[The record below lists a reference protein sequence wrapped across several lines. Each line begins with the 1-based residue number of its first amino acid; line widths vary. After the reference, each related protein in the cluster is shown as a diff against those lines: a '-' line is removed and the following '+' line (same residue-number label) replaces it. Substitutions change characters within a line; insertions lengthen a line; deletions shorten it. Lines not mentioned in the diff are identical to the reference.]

1 MGDLL
6 GSKKSDMGNQKRT
19 ILCHW
24 GWVVT
29 NGIKAIAQPE
39 MVGACTSPKR
49 VAGGHSLGCQ
59 EWGDPMRVASEDAGS
74 QGGVIVTSHIAW
86 E

>member
-6 GSKKSDMGNQKRT
+6 RSLVRGSKKRT

-24 GWVVT
+24 RWVVT
-29 NGIKAIAQPE
+29 NGIKAIAQLE
-39 MVGACTSPKR
+39 MVGACTSP
-49 VAGGHSLGCQ
+49 
-59 EWGDPMRVASEDAGS
+59 MRDASEDAGS
-74 QGGVIVTSHIAW
+74 KERVIVTSHIAW